1 MSGRPTLAVPAF
13 AALAFVFAFAAL
25 PATLAVSSASPAAAQ
40 MKSEIPSLPDIQ
52 FAQIPAGSRAKYQGD
67 RFSYMAAGRAD
78 APVVLLLHGVGA
90 NSMHWR
96 YQLAG
101 LSDRY
106 RVIAWNAP
114 GYMLTDAFMKET
126 PDCRDYAESI
136 VDFLAAL
143 KIDRV
148 NIVGNSFGSR
158 VAQCFAMY
166 YPDRVLRLAMTGT
179 GVGPKDMPEEQK
191 AKIVATREAQVAKGI
206 YGFGARVGALL
217 GPNPSPELVTEVQRV
232 LRATQPRGFM
242 HGVKLGMAN
251 GYSPEEV
258 GAKVTMPVLMIQGR
272 TDKVNPGDVNAAVLI
287 KHLKN
292 GKLEWLENYG
302 HLPEVETP
310 ETVNTML
317 RDFFG

>member
-1 MSGRPTLAVPAF
+1 MSGRRAL
-13 AALAFVFAFAAL
+13 AALACSVFPRGALAAAL
-25 PATLAVSSASPAAAQ
+25 AGSLVSPAAAQ

-52 FAQIPAGSRAKYQGD
+52 FAEIPAASRANYQGD
-67 RFSYMAAGRAD
+67 RFSYMEAGRTD
-78 APVVLLLHGVGA
+78 APVVLLMHGVGA
-90 NSMHWR
+90 NAMHWR

-114 GYMLTDAFMKET
+114 GYMLSDAFMKET
-126 PDCRDYAESI
+126 PDCKDYAESV
-136 VDFLAAL
+136 VDFMSAL
-143 KIDRV
+143 KIERAY
-148 NIVGNSFGSR
+148 IVGNSFGSR
-158 VAQCFAMY
+158 VAQCFAIY
-166 YPDRVLRLAMTGT
+166 YPDRVLRLVMTGT
-179 GVGPKDMPEEQK
+179 GVGPKDMPQEQK
-191 AKIVATREAQVAKGI
+191 AKIIATREAQVAKGM
-206 YGFGARVGALL
+206 YGFGNRVDALL
-217 GPNPSPELVTEVQRV
+217 GPNASADLKVEVQRV

-251 GYSPEEV
+251 GYSPEEA
-258 GAKVTMPVLMIQGR
+258 GARLTMPVLMIQGR
-272 TDKVNPGDVNAAVLI
+272 ADRVNPGDTNAAVLI

-310 ETVNTML
+310 ETVNKML

>member
-1 MSGRPTLAVPAF
+1 MSPRLAF
-13 AALAFVFAFAAL
+13 AALA
-25 PATLAVSSASPAAAQ
+25 ATLIASFANPAAAQ
-40 MKSEIPSLPDIQ
+40 MNSEIPSLPDIQ
-52 FAQIPAGSRAKYQGD
+52 FAEIPAASRAKYQGD
-67 RFSYMAAGRAD
+67 RFSYMEAGRAD

-106 RVIAWNAP
+106 RVVAWNAP
-114 GYMLTDAFMKET
+114 GYMLSDAFMKDT
-126 PDCRDYAESI
+126 PDCKDYAEAI
-136 VDFLAAL
+136 ADFLAAL
-143 KIDRV
+143 KIERAY
-148 NIVGNSFGSR
+148 IVGNSFGSR

-191 AKIVATREAQVAKGI
+191 AKIIATREGQVAKGI
-206 YGFGARVGALL
+206 YGFGNRVNALL
-217 GPNPSPELVTEVQRV
+217 GPTASAELKTEVQRV

-258 GAKVTMPVLMIQGR
+258 GAKLTMPVLMIQGR
-272 TDKVNPGDVNAAVLI
+272 ADKVNPGDANAAVLI

-310 ETVNTML
+310 ETVNKML

>member
-1 MSGRPTLAVPAF
+1 MRVLLMPTLF
-13 AALAFVFAFAAL
+13 AGLMSVAAGL
-25 PATLAVSSASPAAAQ
+25 PAQAQSRPDQPPLPDLQFVEIPAA
-40 MKSEIPSLPDIQ
+40 
-52 FAQIPAGSRAKYQGD
+52 SRANYQGD
-67 RFSYMAAGRAD
+67 RFSYMEAGRAD

-96 YQLAG
+96 QQFAG

-114 GYMLTDAFMKET
+114 GYMLTDGFVKDVAECK
-126 PDCRDYAESI
+126 DYADALA
-136 VDFLAAL
+136 DFLNAL

-148 NIVGNSFGSR
+148 NVVGNSFGSR
-158 VAQCFAMY
+158 VAQCFAMHN
-166 YPDRVLRLAMTGT
+166 PQRVIKLAMTGT
-179 GVGPKDMPEEQK
+179 GVGPKDMPQEEK
-191 AKIVATREAQVAKGI
+191 AKIIATREGQVAKGI

-217 GPNPSPELVTEVQRV
+217 GPNPSPELVAEVQRV

-242 HGVKLGMAN
+242 HGVKLGMVN

-258 GAKVTMPVLMIQGR
+258 GAAVTMPVLMIQGR
-272 TDKVNPGDVNAAVLI
+272 QDRVNPGDKNAAVLI
-287 KHLKN
+287 KYLKN

-310 ETVNTML
+310 DTVNKML
-317 RDFFG
+317 KDFFG